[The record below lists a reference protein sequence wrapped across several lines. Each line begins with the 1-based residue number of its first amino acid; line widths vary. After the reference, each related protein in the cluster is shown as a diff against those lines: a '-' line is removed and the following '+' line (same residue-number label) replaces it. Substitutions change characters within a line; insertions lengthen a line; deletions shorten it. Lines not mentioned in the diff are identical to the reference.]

1 LPATHSKMF
10 QIPINIPGLEK
21 RRRSIGLLHIVA
33 GFFLIANAEN
43 VFRALALRSYLPL
56 IPLFVAALASL
67 LYGFFRKKWDPTSQ
81 YNTWLRLLQAVTFL
95 SLAIVMLQTN
105 NTGKSLGLFLWVIIS
120 GMLAFT
126 ERIALQQQ
134 QLAFNQEGFA
144 FPNGYTNKEVP
155 WSAVADVTFRPDFLT
170 IHYPDNR
177 FLQFELKQPL
187 GDAQVTEMQE
197 FCRRQIAAGKA

>member
-1 LPATHSKMF
+1 MF
-10 QIPINIPGLEK
+10 QVPINIPGLEK

-43 VFRALALRSYLPL
+43 VYRVLALRSYLPL
-56 IPLFVAALASL
+56 LPLFGVALASL
-67 LYGFFRKKWDPTSQ
+67 LYGFFRRKLDPDSK
-81 YNTWLRLLQAVTFL
+81 YNFWLRLLQTVTFL
-95 SLAIVMLQTN
+95 SLAMAMSGASQ
-105 NTGKSLGLFLWVIIS
+105 TGKSIGLFLWVLIS

-134 QLAFNQEGFA
+134 KLAFTQAGFA
-144 FPNGYTNKEVP
+144 FPNGYTNKKVP
-155 WSAVADVTFRPDFLT
+155 WSAVSDVTVRPDFLT

-187 GDAQVTEMQE
+187 PDTQVAEMQE
-197 FCRRQIAAGKA
+197 FCRRHIAAGQA